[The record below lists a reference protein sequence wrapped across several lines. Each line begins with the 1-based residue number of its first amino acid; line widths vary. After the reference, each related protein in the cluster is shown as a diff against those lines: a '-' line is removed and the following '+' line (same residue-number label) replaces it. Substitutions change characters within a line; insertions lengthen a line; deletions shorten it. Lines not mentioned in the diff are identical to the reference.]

1 MKQALLDTNFINS
14 CTSQKID
21 FIHDLK
27 IMGYEIIIPQEVIK
41 EINGLSNSKG
51 KGTKLKISSNIA
63 SNIINLNREQLKIVS
78 IGEGEVDNQIV
89 KYAKLHPE
97 TVIATLDNEL
107 KSKIKASPKIVI
119 RDRRSLE
126 VSSK

>member
-1 MKQALLDTNFINS
+1 MKQALLDTNFIIS